1 MSKAKV
7 SVRNLCKTYQGRNR
21 TDIIVFEEI
30 DWPKDSSFVQK
41 IGFTSPP
48 QRLIQS
54 EKPNLYVGST
64 IF

>member
-54 EKPNLYVGST
+54 E
-64 IF
+64 